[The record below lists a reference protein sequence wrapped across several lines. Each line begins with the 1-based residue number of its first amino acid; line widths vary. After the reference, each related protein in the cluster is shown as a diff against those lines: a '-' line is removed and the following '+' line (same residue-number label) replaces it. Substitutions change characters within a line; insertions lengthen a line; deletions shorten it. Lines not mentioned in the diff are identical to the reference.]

1 MNVPGGEAVVRLL
14 LAFLFGALVGIERE
28 SHGRSAGLRTHAL
41 VCVAMCLLMVIS
53 LEIPWQYLTGG
64 FAGILRID
72 PGRLAQGA
80 LAGMGFI
87 GAGVVLKGRG
97 SIRGVTTA
105 ASLWTVSAIGLAT
118 GMGNY
123 LLATTTCG
131 LSLVILLGL
140 RARRLESVIPRDN
153 YMRLQVS
160 GPRLSAHLPEVEA
173 VLAQYGA
180 DVLFVSLTHNLAS
193 GTMAYRFSL
202 KFPARPDW
210 KALCR
215 DMAAV
220 PGVERLIWLQGLVP

>member
-1 MNVPGGEAVVRLL
+1 MVTELEAALRLL
-14 LAFLFGALVGIERE
+14 LALLLGALVGLERE

-41 VCVAMCLLMVIS
+41 VSVAMCLLMVMS
-53 LEIPWQYLTGG
+53 LEVPAQYLSEGLGG
-64 FAGILRID
+64 LLRID
-72 PGRLAQGA
+72 PGRLAAGA

-105 ASLWTVSAIGLAT
+105 ASLWTVSAIGLAA
-118 GMGNY
+118 GMGHY
-123 LLATTTCG
+123 LLASLTCS
-131 LSLVILLGL
+131 LALVILLGM
-140 RARRLESVIPRDN
+140 RSRRLEPLIHRDN

-160 GPRLSAHLPEVEA
+160 GPRLSVHLPEVEA

-180 DVLFVSLTHNLAS
+180 HVLFVSLTHNLAS
-193 GTMAYRFSL
+193 GSMSYRFSL
-202 KFPARPDW
+202 RFPRRPDW